1 MENIRLYSITLFL
14 DKNRMEHTREA
25 YDVTDLIGDLGGVLE
40 VMISFIGIFLFS
52 ISRHSFSLK
61 ILEKLFLARSNDK
74 KIFSVAKISKA
85 D

>member
-1 MENIRLYSITLFL
+1 
-14 DKNRMEHTREA
+14 MEHTREA

-40 VMISFIGIFLFS
+40 VMISFIGIFLFP

-74 KIFSVAKISKA
+74 KIFSNAKISKA